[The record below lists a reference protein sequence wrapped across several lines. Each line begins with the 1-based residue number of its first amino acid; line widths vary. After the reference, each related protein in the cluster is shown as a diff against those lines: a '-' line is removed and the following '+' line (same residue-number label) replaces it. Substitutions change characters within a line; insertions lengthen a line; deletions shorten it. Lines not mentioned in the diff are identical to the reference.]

1 MKKLIILILLF
12 FILGL
17 LGGCAPP
24 ADPAAY
30 PVDRSLEL
38 AALQQ
43 RDFVDSFLQGRWC
56 EAKTLYAASVEG
68 SIRRDDFCA
77 AAGTA
82 RLGARLKAYLGQE
95 APAESAQALRLAEAA
110 GSCPALDADAPPERD
125 RRYTALV
132 EGGGFAR
139 LASLLAKEDDALY
152 ASVYARKGA
161 AKALEAGHAD
171 QALAL
176 WELARAT
183 DAAHGWVAFLREDWR
198 LRLAMNPDPEEQ
210 RAIHARIGILDEQIV
225 PCP

>member
-1 MKKLIILILLF
+1 MKRYITLILLIF
-12 FILGL
+12 NIAWT
-17 LGGCAPP
+17 GGCAPG
-24 ADPAAY
+24 ADPAPY
-30 PVDRSLEL
+30 PVDRSLDL

-56 EAKTLYAASVEG
+56 EAATLYASSVEG

-82 RLGARLKAYLGQE
+82 RLGVRLKAYLGQE
-95 APAESAQALRLAEAA
+95 APAEAAQARRLAEAA
-110 GSCPALDADAPPERD
+110 GDCPALAEDAAPLRD
-125 RRYTALV
+125 RRYTALI
-132 EGGGFAR
+132 EGGEFAR
-139 LASLLAKEDDALY
+139 LASQLTEEQDALY

-161 AKALEAGHAD
+161 AAALEAGDAD
-171 QALAL
+171 MAGAL

-198 LRLAMNPDPEEQ
+198 LRLAMDHDPEEQ
-210 RAIHARIGILDEQIV
+210 KAIHARIGILDEQIV

>member
-1 MKKLIILILLF
+1 MEKHITPILLVF
-12 FILGL
+12 ALCW
-17 LGGCAPP
+17 LGGCAS
-24 ADPAAY
+24 ATDPAPY
-30 PVDRSLEL
+30 PVDRSLDL
-38 AALQQ
+38 TALQQ

-56 EAKTLYAASVEG
+56 EAKTLYASSVEG

-77 AAGTA
+77 AAATA

-95 APAESAQALRLAEAA
+95 APAEAAQAIRLAEAA
-110 GSCPALDADAPPERD
+110 GECPALDADAPPERD

-132 EGGGFAR
+132 EGGEFAR
-139 LASLLAKEDDALY
+139 LASQLAKEQDALY

-161 AKALEAGHAD
+161 AGAQEAGEAD
-171 QALAL
+171 QARAL

-198 LRLAMNPDPEEQ
+198 LRLAMDPDPEEQ